1 LGLKERAS
9 MAKASIGKAGRYS
22 YHYPQ
27 LAVIVTTHARG
38 KDNAMTVAW
47 HASISVEPP
56 LYGLSISPRRYTYEL
71 ILEAKEF
78 GINFMPF
85 EAAELLASVGGSKGI
100 EVDKFERFHIAKE
113 KPLKTAVP
121 VLADAY
127 ACYECKLVD
136 HKTYGDHEWM
146 VGEIVATH
154 FSEEAFAAEG
164 TLDITRINPALYLG
178 AENYLTTL
186 KDSIRHLDRQTYG
199 RR

>member
-1 LGLKERAS
+1 MTKVS
-9 MAKASIGKAGRYS
+9 VGKAGQFS

-47 HASISVEPP
+47 HAPISVAPP
-56 LYGLSISPRRYTYEL
+56 LYGIAISPRRFTYQL
-71 ILEAKEF
+71 ILESKEF

-85 EAAELLASVGGSKGI
+85 EAAELLTSVGGSKGAEI
-100 EVDKFERFHIAKE
+100 DKFERFHISKE
-113 KPLKTAVP
+113 KLLQTKVP

-136 HKTYGDHEWM
+136 HKTYGDHEWV

-154 FSEEAFAAEG
+154 FSKEAFTTEG
-164 TLDITRINPALYLG
+164 TLDIARINPALYLG
-178 AENYLTTL
+178 AELYLTTL
-186 KDSIRHLDRQTYG
+186 KDSIRRLDRQTYG

>member
-1 LGLKERAS
+1 MSKTSVA
-9 MAKASIGKAGRYS
+9 KAGRFS
-22 YHYPQ
+22 YHYPR

-38 KDNAMTVAW
+38 RDNAMAVAW

-56 LYGLSISPRRYTYEL
+56 LYGISVSPRRFTYKL

-85 EAAELLASVGGSKGI
+85 EAVELLASVGGSKGS
-100 EVDKFERFHIAKE
+100 ETDKFERFHIAKD
-113 KPLKTAVP
+113 KPLKTSAP

-136 HKTYGDHEWM
+136 HKTYGDHEWV

-154 FSEEAFAAEG
+154 FSEEAFTAEG
-164 TLDITRINPALYLG
+164 TLDVARISPALYLG
-178 AENYLTTL
+178 SEHYLTTL
-186 KDSIRHLDRQTYG
+186 KDSVRHLDRQIYG